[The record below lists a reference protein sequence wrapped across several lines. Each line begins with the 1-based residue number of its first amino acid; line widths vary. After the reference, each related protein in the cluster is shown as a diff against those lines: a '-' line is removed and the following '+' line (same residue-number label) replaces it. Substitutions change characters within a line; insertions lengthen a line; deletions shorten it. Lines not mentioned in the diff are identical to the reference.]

1 MYGGYGRRDGFP
13 RRGYPGGY
21 YRSYNETGCMFCT
34 GVPESQQSH
43 QRRDCREFHQLKQKT
58 SYKPYVKAKLRDQDE
73 QGFAAAGFLLW
84 KRGNENSLQ
93 VLMAREYR
101 DGSDSLNFL
110 GGKRLRK
117 AESAIEVALRK
128 VDMESGRQLSRDAL
142 ECMKHAPLVHWS
154 GRSAS
159 KYALFL
165 YEVTSWRDCEVDVL
179 AAGLRDEGVKRLE
192 WVSCKN
198 LKSTSFMHCELHD
211 FAKDMVQALSDP
223 TCDVLANIEELFETA
238 KTAGEASK
246 VKDDTQEK
254 ASFDFDVI
262 AALTSA
268 ANLAKGF
275 STTGNLTWGNIAD
288 AVELLHK
295 NDIRKLWLK
304 YHPDRLG
311 RQLGRDPTDLEK
323 EASTK
328 ATQILNRIL
337 DMAVKEPSKAPE
349 RSSSNGDVFT
359 TIKELNELIKKY
371 TGGDDDDCDDDDCVD
386 KIAAAITAKLSE
398 IKLR

>member
-1 MYGGYGRRDGFP
+1 
-13 RRGYPGGY
+13 
-21 YRSYNETGCMFCT
+21 MFCT
-34 GVPESQQSH
+34 GVSESQQSH
-43 QRRDCREFHQLKQKT
+43 QRHQCPDFRHLKQKT
-58 SYKPYVKAKLRDQDE
+58 SYKPYVKAKLSDEDE

-84 KRGNENSLQ
+84 KKGNKNNLK

-101 DGSDSLNFL
+101 HESDLLNFL

-117 AESAIEVALRK
+117 SESAIEVALKK
-128 VDMESGRQLSRDAL
+128 VNMESGRQLSRDAL
-142 ECMKHAPLVHWS
+142 EGMKHAPLVHWS

-179 AAGLRDEGVKRLE
+179 AAGLRQEGVKRLE
-192 WVSCKN
+192 WVSCQE
-198 LKSTSFMHCELHD
+198 LKSTSFMDLELHD
-211 FAKDMVQALSDP
+211 FAKEMVQALSDP

-254 ASFDFDVI
+254 TQFDFDVI
-262 AALTSA
+262 AALTSS

-288 AVELLHK
+288 AVKSLHN
-295 NDIRKLWLK
+295 NDIRKLRLK
-304 YHPDRLG
+304 YHPDRLS
-311 RQLGRDPTDLEK
+311 RQLERDPTELENK
-323 EASTK
+323 ASTK

-337 DMAVKEPSKAPE
+337 DMVKDPSQAPSC
-349 RSSSNGDVFT
+349 SSSSGDVFT
-359 TIKELNELIKKY
+359 IIKELNELIKKY
-371 TGGDDDDCDDDDCVD
+371 HGGDDDDCDDQ
-386 KIAAAITAKLSE
+386 IAAAITAKLSE

>member
-1 MYGGYGRRDGFP
+1 MYGGYGRRGGFP

-34 GVPESQQSH
+34 GVSESQQSH
-43 QRRDCREFHQLKQKT
+43 QRHQCPDFRQLKQKT
-58 SYKPYVKAKLRDQDE
+58 SDKPYVKAKLSDEDE

-84 KRGNENSLQ
+84 KKGNKNNLQ

-101 DGSDSLNFL
+101 HESDLLNFL

-117 AESAIEVALRK
+117 SESAIEVALKK
-128 VDMESGRQLSRDAL
+128 VNMESGRQLSRD
-142 ECMKHAPLVHWS
+142 CLVS

-179 AAGLRDEGVKRLE
+179 AAGLRQEGVKRLE
-192 WVSCKN
+192 WVSCQE
-198 LKSTSFMHCELHD
+198 LKSTSLHCELHD
-211 FAKDMVQALSDP
+211 FAKEMVQALSDP

-254 ASFDFDVI
+254 TQFDFNVI
-262 AALTSA
+262 AALTSS

-275 STTGNLTWGNIAD
+275 STTGNLTWGNITD
-288 AVELLHK
+288 AVKSLHN
-295 NDIRKLWLK
+295 NDIRKLRLK

-311 RQLGRDPTDLEK
+311 RQLGRDPTELEK
-323 EASTK
+323 KASTK

-337 DMAVKEPSKAPE
+337 DMVKDPSQAPS
-349 RSSSNGDVFT
+349 RSSSSGDVFT

-371 TGGDDDDCDDDDCVD
+371 HGGDDDDCDDQ
-386 KIAAAITAKLSE
+386 IAAAITAKLSE

>member
-1 MYGGYGRRDGFP
+1 MYGGYGRRGGFP
-13 RRGYPGGY
+13 RRGYAGGY
-21 YRSYNETGCMFCT
+21 HRSYYDNGCMFCK
-34 GVPESQQSH
+34 GVSESQQSH
-43 QRRDCREFHQLKQKT
+43 QRHQCPEFRQLKKNT
-58 SYKPYVKAKLRDQDE
+58 SYKPYVKAKLSDQDE

-84 KRGNENSLQ
+84 KKESENNLQ

-101 DGSDSLNFL
+101 DDGDLLNFL

-117 AESAIEVALRK
+117 AESAIEVALKK
-128 VDMESGRQLSRDAL
+128 VNMESGRQLSRDAL
-142 ECMKHAPLVHWS
+142 EGMKHAPLVHWS
-154 GRSAS
+154 GRWAS

-198 LKSTSFMHCELHD
+198 LKEPSFIHRQLHS
-211 FAKDMVQALSDP
+211 FATDMVQALSDP

-246 VKDDTQEK
+246 VTDDTQEK
-254 ASFDFDVI
+254 VPFDFDVI
-262 AALTSA
+262 AAITSSA
-268 ANLAKGF
+268 SLARNF
-275 STTGNLTWGNIAD
+275 STTGNLNWGNIAD
-288 AVELLHK
+288 AVQSLHN
-295 NDIRKLWLK
+295 NDIRKLRLK

-311 RQLGRDPTDLEK
+311 RQLGRDPTSLEK

-337 DMAVKEPSKAPE
+337 DMVKEPSEAPR
-349 RSSSNGDVFT
+349 RSSSSGDVFT

-371 TGGDDDDCDDDDCVD
+371 TGAADDDDDCDD

>member
-21 YRSYNETGCMFCT
+21 HRSYNETGCMFCT

-43 QRRDCREFHQLKQKT
+43 QRRQCREFHQLKQKT

-84 KRGNENSLQ
+84 KRKNENNLQ

-101 DGSDSLNFL
+101 DGSDLLNFL

-128 VDMESGRQLSRDAL
+128 VDMESGRQLSRNAF
-142 ECMKHAPLVHWS
+142 EGMKHAPLVHWS

-165 YEVTSWRDCEVDVL
+165 YEVTSWRDCKVDVQ
-179 AAGLRDEGVKRLE
+179 AAGLRGDGVKRLE
-192 WVSCKN
+192 WVCCKN
-198 LKSTSFMHCELHD
+198 LKSSSFIHRELHD

-238 KTAGEASK
+238 KTAGEANK

-254 ASFDFDVI
+254 VLFDFDVI
-262 AALTSA
+262 AALTSS

-288 AVELLHK
+288 AVKLLHK
-295 NDIRKLWLK
+295 NDIKKLQLK
-304 YHPDRLG
+304 YHPDHLRRHLE
-311 RQLGRDPTDLEK
+311 RDPTDLEK

-328 ATQILNRIL
+328 AMQILNRIL
-337 DMAVKEPSKAPE
+337 EMVKEPSKAPNH
-349 RSSSNGDVFT
+349 SSSSGDVFT
-359 TIKELNELIKKY
+359 TIKELNELIKTY
-371 TGGDDDDCDDDDCVD
+371 TDGDDDDCDD
-386 KIAAAITAKLSE
+386 KIAAAVTAKLSE